1 MCLPPANARIW
12 PNPLLYSAVYHR
24 YSLKSFQLCKS
35 AQTYSYRKYFEHIVA
50 RFQRDSSCLTTIDN
64 IKPELCRNSAPL
76 YNPMSVVD
84 NSALLFFHSSHF
96 NCNNNKFNPLSR
108 VLKENINKIYK
119 MQHFTTL
126 ENAAYTSFSK
136 HSVLI
141 PRGQSVSAV
150 TGGVEYFREDRQHTI
165 SLRTRLCTCAVLSSR
180 KYSTPPVTADTL
192 CSRGISTECFE
203 KLVSSISKGGKMLH
217 FVYFVYVFF

>member
-35 AQTYSYRKYFEHIVA
+35 AQTYWYRKYFEHIAA
-50 RFQRDSSCLTTIDN
+50 RFQGDSSCLTIDN
-64 IKPELCRNSAPL
+64 IKPELCPNLAPL
-76 YNPMSVVD
+76 YNPMSVARSVVD
-84 NSALLFFHSSHF
+84 NSAPLFFHSSHF

-126 ENAAYTSFSK
+126 GNAAYKFFKTFRANPAWAKCVGRDEGGGLNIFAKIDSTRAQYHRVK
-136 HSVLI
+136 HTEDYLRDKSVRCLFDY
-141 PRGQSVSAV
+141 VCKCV
-150 TGGVEYFREDRQHTI
+150 
-165 SLRTRLCTCAVLSSR
+165 R
-180 KYSTPPVTADTL
+180 KWRVHVWPP
-192 CSRGISTECFE
+192 CS
-203 KLVSSISKGGKMLH
+203 
-217 FVYFVYVFF
+217 

>member
-35 AQTYSYRKYFEHIVA
+35 ARTYWYRKYFEHIVA
-50 RFQRDSSCLTTIDN
+50 RFQGDSSCLTIDN
-64 IKPELCRNSAPL
+64 IKPELCPNSAPL

-84 NSALLFFHSSHF
+84 NSAPLFFHSSHL
-96 NCNNNKFNPLSR
+96 NSNNNKFNPLSR

-126 ENAAYTSFSK
+126 GNAAYKFFKTFRANPAWAECVSRDR
-136 HSVLI
+136 
-141 PRGQSVSAV
+141 RG
-150 TGGVEYFREDRQHTI
+150 
-165 SLRTRLCTCAVLSSR
+165 
-180 KYSTPPVTADTL
+180 
-192 CSRGISTECFE
+192 
-203 KLVSSISKGGKMLH
+203 
-217 FVYFVYVFF
+217 

>member
-12 PNPLLYSAVYHR
+12 PNPLLYSAVYYR
-24 YSLKSFQLCKS
+24 YSLKSFQLCNS
-35 AQTYSYRKYFEHIVA
+35 AQTYWYRKYFEHIVA
-50 RFQRDSSCLTTIDN
+50 RFQEDSSCLTIDN
-64 IKPELCRNSAPL
+64 IKPELCPNSAPL

-84 NSALLFFHSSHF
+84 NSAPIFFHSSHF

-126 ENAAYTSFSK
+126 GNAAYKFFK

-150 TGGVEYFREDRQHTI
+150 TGWGLKIFAKIETAQRAQSRSQRD
-165 SLRTRLCTCAVLSSR
+165 CVLSIFAKIFNPSCHGR
-180 KYSTPPVTADTL
+180 HTL
-192 CSRGISTECFE
+192 PTRN
-203 KLVSSISKGGKMLH
+203 
-217 FVYFVYVFF
+217 